1 MKRGSLGFVFALFL
15 SLPVI
20 AQDLSLKGSL
30 IQGGL
35 ITGNTLPG
43 AKIDLSGKKIVVNA
57 DGLFV
62 FGFGRDAP
70 AEAVINVLL
79 PDGRRISRVLE
90 IGQRKYRVQRIDG
103 LPGKMVTP
111 SEKALKRIW
120 AEGKAIRAA
129 RGTFTPE
136 THFKSGFAWP
146 SKGRISGVYGSQRIL
161 NGEPRRPHLG
171 IDIAAPAGTPVFAS
185 AAGMVTLAETD
196 LYFTGGTIIVNHGH
210 GLSTVYSH
218 LSKID
223 VRNGQTVARG
233 QKIGAIGSTGRST
246 GPHLDWR
253 INWFQERLDPLLL
266 AGPKPN

>member
-43 AKIDLSGKKIVVNA
+43 AKIDLSGKKIGVNA

-90 IGQRKYRVQRIDG
+90 IGQRKY
-103 LPGKMVTP
+103 
-111 SEKALKRIW
+111 
-120 AEGKAIRAA
+120 
-129 RGTFTPE
+129 
-136 THFKSGFAWP
+136 
-146 SKGRISGVYGSQRIL
+146 
-161 NGEPRRPHLG
+161 
-171 IDIAAPAGTPVFAS
+171 
-185 AAGMVTLAETD
+185 
-196 LYFTGGTIIVNHGH
+196 
-210 GLSTVYSH
+210 LSLIH
-218 LSKID
+218 I
-223 VRNGQTVARG
+223 
-233 QKIGAIGSTGRST
+233 
-246 GPHLDWR
+246 
-253 INWFQERLDPLLL
+253 
-266 AGPKPN
+266 

>member
-1 MKRGSLGFVFALFL
+1 M
-15 SLPVI
+15 I
-20 AQDLSLKGSL
+20 AQELSLKGSL

-43 AKIDLSGKKIVVNA
+43 ARIDLSGKKIRVNA

-120 AEGKAIRAA
+120 AEGKAIRR

-136 THFKSGFAWP
+136 THFKSGFAGRP
-146 SKGRISGVYGSQRIL
+146 KGRISGVYGSQRIL
-161 NGEPRRPHLG
+161 NG
-171 IDIAAPAGTPVFAS
+171 A
-185 AAGMVTLAETD
+185 
-196 LYFTGGTIIVNHGH
+196 
-210 GLSTVYSH
+210 TV
-218 LSKID
+218 D
-223 VRNGQTVARG
+223 
-233 QKIGAIGSTGRST
+233 
-246 GPHLDWR
+246 R
-253 INWFQERLDPLLL
+253 IS
-266 AGPKPN
+266 G

>member
-1 MKRGSLGFVFALFL
+1 M
-15 SLPVI
+15 I
-20 AQDLSLKGSL
+20 AQELSLKGL

-43 AKIDLSGKKIVVNA
+43 ARIDLSGKKIRVNA

-62 FGFGRDAP
+62 FDGCDAP

-136 THFKSGFAWP
+136 TH
-146 SKGRISGVYGSQRIL
+146 
-161 NGEPRRPHLG
+161 
-171 IDIAAPAGTPVFAS
+171 
-185 AAGMVTLAETD
+185 
-196 LYFTGGTIIVNHGH
+196 
-210 GLSTVYSH
+210 
-218 LSKID
+218 
-223 VRNGQTVARG
+223 
-233 QKIGAIGSTGRST
+233 
-246 GPHLDWR
+246 
-253 INWFQERLDPLLL
+253 
-266 AGPKPN
+266 